1 MDCCYSASGTRSS
14 SDSTDDV
21 RSVRPRSNFKLYQRL
36 SQEWIFP
43 SNGGLQSHILLTA
56 CGSSAAA
63 WESNGR
69 GVFTVALLEL
79 LNDSRIDKLRY
90 CDIIMRMYIDPK
102 YVYNLSVKV
111 CHTDTVSPH
120 D

>member
-1 MDCCYSASGTRSS
+1 MDCCYSASGTRSF
-14 SDSTDDV
+14 SDSTNVV
-21 RSVRPRSNFKLYQRL
+21 RSVRPRSNFKLDQRL
-36 SQEWIFP
+36 SQESILP

-79 LNDSRIDKLRY
+79 LKDSRIDKLRY
-90 CDIIMRMYIDPK
+90 CGIIIGMYIDPK

-111 CHTDTVSPH
+111 SHTDKVSPYH
-120 D
+120 